1 MKIRFATALIVAF
14 LATHLYVGF
23 SRGEA
28 YPFSTFPMFSE
39 ACDGAYRRAHYEVVG
54 VTAEG
59 RVTGAASPLGTS
71 LALTWIRD
79 AEGDTERLGRV
90 GDLMLAYNRRRSP
103 ELELEAVRI
112 VKTTYRIPADPSRH
126 RPRRSDSEILY
137 ETRR

>member
-1 MKIRFATALIVAF
+1 MKNTVATALIIAFVA
-14 LATHLYVGF
+14 AGLYVGF
-23 SRGEA
+23 TGGEA
-28 YPFSTFPMFSE
+28 YPFSTFPMYS
-39 ACDGAYRRAHYEVVG
+39 AARDGALRREHYEVVG

-71 LALTWIRD
+71 LALHWIGD
-79 AEGDTERLGRV
+79 AEGDPERLRRV

-112 VKTTYRIPADPSRH
+112 IKTTYQIPADPSRH
-126 RPRRSDSEILY
+126 RPRKSDSEILY